1 MLKKKIS
8 FIVFA
13 LMLFIQAGSG
23 LSKEDVSYE
32 KYGKIAIAV
41 VEADYPSDAV
51 TDYKF
56 EGRNIISKGLVED
69 QFLFLVK
76 EKGKKFNV
84 RVKIR
89 HSLFRQKMLN
99 LTVEEVR

>member
-1 MLKKKIS
+1 MMFS
-8 FIVFA
+8 SV
-13 LMLFIQAGSG
+13 GSG
-23 LSKEDVSYE
+23 LAREEIGYE

-41 VEADYPSDAV
+41 VATDYPSDEV

-76 EKGKKFNV
+76 EKGKEFNV

-89 HSLFRQKMLN
+89 HSLFNKKLLS
-99 LTVEEVR
+99 LTVEEKR